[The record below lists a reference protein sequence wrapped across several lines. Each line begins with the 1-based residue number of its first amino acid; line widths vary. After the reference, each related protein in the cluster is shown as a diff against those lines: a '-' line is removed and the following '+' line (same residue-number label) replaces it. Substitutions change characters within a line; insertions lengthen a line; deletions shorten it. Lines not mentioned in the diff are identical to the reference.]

1 MFEGR
6 TYYKLLEEEFPGL
19 PLDVSWLELSTRFSI
34 DQKMLQLFFFN
45 KFQLNIQLV
54 ALNSP
59 SLFAFN
65 NDQHVEWPISTF
77 NKARDTF
84 DCIKF
89 LFDQHKLNA
98 VVLVYCL

>member
-1 MFEGR
+1 MFQGR

-19 PLDVSWLELSTRFSI
+19 PLDVSCLELSTRFSI

-65 NDQHVEWPISTF
+65 NDQHVEWPTSTV

-84 DCIKF
+84 DCLTF
-89 LFDQHKLNA
+89 LCDQYILNA
-98 VVLVYCL
+98 EVLVYCL

>member
-1 MFEGR
+1 MFQGR

-19 PLDVSWLELSTRFSI
+19 PLDVSCLELSTRFSI

-45 KFQLNIQLV
+45 KFQL
-54 ALNSP
+54 SP

-65 NDQHVEWPISTF
+65 NDQHVEWPTSTV

-84 DCIKF
+84 DCLTF
-89 LFDQHKLNA
+89 LCDQYILNA

>member
-54 ALNSP
+54 ALNSL

-65 NDQHVEWPISTF
+65 NDQHVEWPTSTVH
-77 NKARDTF
+77 KARDTF
-84 DCIKF
+84 DCLKS

>member
-1 MFEGR
+1 MFQGR

-34 DQKMLQLFFFN
+34 DQKMSQLSFFD
-45 KFQLNIQLV
+45 KFAIKYPTCCIEQPISIRV
-54 ALNSP
+54 
-59 SLFAFN
+59 
-65 NDQHVEWPISTF
+65 QHVEWPISTF

-84 DCIKF
+84 DFLTF
-89 LFDQHKLNA
+89 LFDQYILNA